1 MKDIQDIPLQ
11 SELVRKAIHLLS
23 LSIPVGYIFVP
34 QRTAL
39 TILLPLM
46 VLFVLVDLL
55 MHRVGSVRRLYLK
68 LFGFL
73 LRPHELETRRVL
85 LNGASYVFISACL
98 CIWVFPKI
106 VAVTAFA
113 ILILAD
119 IASALVG
126 KVWGK
131 HRFLD
136 KTAEG
141 SAAFLLMAC
150 LTVLALGLW
159 LGAPWSYFLAGF
171 VGAAAGTLAEAASI
185 RLRMDDNLS
194 IPLSIGAVMWFLGWI
209 AERWW
214 QTPFLQLLAR

>member
-1 MKDIQDIPLQ
+1 MKDSRDIPLR
-11 SELVRKAIHLLS
+11 SEVVRKAIHLLS
-23 LSIPVGYIFVP
+23 LSIPVGYIFVS

-46 VLFVLVDLL
+46 VLFVLVDIL
-55 MHRVGSVRRLYLK
+55 MHRVHLVRQLYLQ

-73 LRPHELETRRVL
+73 LRPHELETRRLL

-98 CIWVFPKI
+98 CIWLFPKI
-106 VAVTAFA
+106 IAVTAFA

-126 KVWGK
+126 KAWGH

-141 SAAFLLMAC
+141 SAAFLVVAC

-159 LGAPWSYFLAGF
+159 LGAPWSYFVAGLAGA
-171 VGAAAGTLAEAASI
+171 VTGTLAEAASI

-194 IPLSIGAVMWFLGWI
+194 IPLSIGAIMWLVGWV

-214 QTPFLQLLAR
+214 QCPFLQLLS